1 MQKKNDTENIRFKI
15 VYSLIKNKKPMKLSE
30 IAKETDLRD
39 HHVLYHLKK
48 LKEEYLV
55 IEVEDKEYVCQP
67 FLIDNIVYED
77 LKNLMSVII
86 RIITR
91 EIELPDDCSE
101 NKRVVSIIKNLEAFI
116 RNYSSEIL
124 E

>member
-1 MQKKNDTENIRFKI
+1 MTDTENVRFKI
-15 VYSLIKNKKPMKLSE
+15 VHALIKNKKPMKLSE

-48 LKEEYLV
+48 LKEEYLI

-67 FLIDNIVYED
+67 FLTDEEVSKD
-77 LKNLMSVII
+77 LKDLMSVII

-91 EIELPDDCSE
+91 EIELPDDCLE
-101 NKRVVSIIKNLEAFI
+101 DKRVISTIKNLEAFI
-116 RNYSSEIL
+116 RSYSAEIL

>member
-1 MQKKNDTENIRFKI
+1 MTDTESIRFKI

-67 FLIDNIVYED
+67 FLTDNGVYED
-77 LKNLMSVII
+77 LKDLMSVII

-91 EIELPDDCSE
+91 EIELPE
-101 NKRVVSIIKNLEAFI
+101 NCPEDKRVLSTIKNLEAFI
-116 RNYSSEIL
+116 RSYSAEIL
-124 E
+124 K